1 MRAKRAKKPAK
12 PVRYLL
18 SADQKLRRLSLRKMS
33 DRRKAAKSQPQSSRP
48 KRPTGPTTV
57 PQPKDPPREWSGS
70 TRAIGLAMTA
80 IVAVVILIAAGI
92 PSGIERVDQPASA
105 PTTQPHAASGG
116 TASGSERTI
125 ALAPEPAATR
135 NTSTTDRST
144 RTSPAVE
151 RIKPSAAAAAPTPS
165 RPRTDDRPTASR
177 SKPATPESI
186 PTDAENAE
194 AVTITGCLHLDQQT
208 FTLQDVSG
216 SEVPRSRSWKF
227 GFFKKKRASTIDV
240 IDAGT
245 SLRLQ
250 DHVGERVAATGTL
263 EDRKLRARSLRTVSG
278 SCS

>member
-33 DRRKAAKSQPQSSRP
+33 DRRKAAESQPKSSRP

-105 PTTQPHAASGG
+105 PTTQPHAPSGA

-151 RIKPSAAAAAPTPS
+151 RIKPSAAAAAPIPS

-186 PTDAENAE
+186 PTDAGNAE

-240 IDAGT
+240 IGAGT

-263 EDRKLRARSLRTVSG
+263 EDRKLRARSLRRVSG